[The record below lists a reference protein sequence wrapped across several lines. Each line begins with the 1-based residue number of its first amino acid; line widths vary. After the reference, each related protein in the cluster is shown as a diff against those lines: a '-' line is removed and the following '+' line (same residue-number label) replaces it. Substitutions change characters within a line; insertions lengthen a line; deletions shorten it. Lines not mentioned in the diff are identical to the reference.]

1 MELRLTRTERR
12 LLAAGALLN
21 GLAHLA
27 FPGLLTDLVRMTYD
41 AALDVSF
48 VPRDETDRRVR
59 ALGVSPRPP
68 AVPRAAGGVASD
80 PPRLSVPE
88 RRGGGAR
95 REIWFRPA

>member
-12 LLAAGALLN
+12 LLAVGALLN

-27 FPGLLTDLVRMTYD
+27 FPGLLTDLVRMVYD

-59 ALGVSPRPP
+59 ALGLLSCLL
-68 AVPRAAGGVASD
+68 VP
-80 PPRLSVPE
+80 LLFLVPLE
-88 RRGGGAR
+88 
-95 REIWFRPA
+95 E

>member
-12 LLAAGALLN
+12 VLAVGALLN

-27 FPGLLTDLVRMTYD
+27 FPGLLTDLVRMVYD

-59 ALGVSPRPP
+59 ALGVLSCLL
-68 AVPRAAGGVASD
+68 VP
-80 PPRLSVPE
+80 LLFLVPLE
-88 RRGGGAR
+88 
-95 REIWFRPA
+95 E